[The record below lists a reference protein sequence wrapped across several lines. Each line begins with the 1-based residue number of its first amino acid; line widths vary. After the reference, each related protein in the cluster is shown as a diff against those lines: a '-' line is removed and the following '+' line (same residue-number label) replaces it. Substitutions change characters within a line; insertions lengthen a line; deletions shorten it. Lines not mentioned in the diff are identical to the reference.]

1 MTVIVTIILYM
12 YKHVSIQALRVPGFP
27 QMIRPTGSEL
37 AGLTSCCCSYSHRPI
52 GISQIPWNYK

>member
-12 YKHVSIQALRVPGFP
+12 YKHVSIQALQVPGFP

-37 AGLTSCCCSYSHRPI
+37 AGLTSSCYSYS
-52 GISQIPWNYK
+52 